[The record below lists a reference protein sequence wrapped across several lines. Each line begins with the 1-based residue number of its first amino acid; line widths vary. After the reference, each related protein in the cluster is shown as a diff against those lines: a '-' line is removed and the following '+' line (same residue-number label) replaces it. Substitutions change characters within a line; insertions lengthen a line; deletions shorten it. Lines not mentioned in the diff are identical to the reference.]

1 MLNRIV
7 GFAHCDLLM
16 ADGARC
22 AAMQDYGSTGCFG
35 KIPTVAKQVTTG
47 RGPEKRSRCYDDYLG
62 IIDMSVDVVQYDAEF
77 YDTWSP
83 GSLRSARVIVPK
95 VLEYVAIRSAVDVG
109 CGSGAWLRALEE
121 CGVYDVVGYDGDYV
135 DRSKL
140 LIDREKFTPVNLA
153 TELPVN
159 RTFDIAISLE
169 VAEHLASELAE
180 AFIGRLVALA
190 PVVLFSAAIPGQGG
204 TAHINEQW
212 QDYWRSL
219 FKSFNF
225 HPVDLIRPMI
235 WDDSDVEYWYQQN
248 ILLYCN
254 EEHVRHN
261 SNLQKVSDH
270 LSLNLVHPMTY
281 ESLLSRAHLYR
292 SGEHLRLKETL
303 RLLPRV
309 TRTAVARRLKRIS
322 YLHMHF

>member
-1 MLNRIV
+1 
-7 GFAHCDLLM
+7 M
-16 ADGARC
+16 ARSDALQKCTRFPNLRSGA
-22 AAMQDYGSTGCFG
+22 DSGGG
-35 KIPTVAKQVTTG
+35 H
-47 RGPEKRSRCYDDYLG
+47 RCYDDYLG
-62 IIDMSVDVVQYDAEF
+62 IMDMSVDVVQYDAEF
-77 YDTWSP
+77 YDTWTP

-95 VLEYVAIRSAVDVG
+95 ILECVAVRSAVDVG
-109 CGSGAWLRALEE
+109 CGGGAWLRALEE
-121 CGVYDVVGYDGDYV
+121 SGVHDIVGYDGAYV
-135 DRSKL
+135 ERSNL
-140 LIDREKFTPVNLA
+140 LINMEKFTPADLT

-169 VAEHLASELAE
+169 VAEHLPSEHAE

-219 FKSFNF
+219 FRSFCF

-235 WDDSDVEYWYQQN
+235 WGNSDVEYWYQQN
-248 ILLYCN
+248 IVLYCN
-254 EEHVRHN
+254 EQHLRHN

-270 LSLNLVHPMTY
+270 LSLNLVHPSTY
-281 ESLLSRAHLYR
+281 ESWLSRAQLYR

-309 TRTAVARRLKRIS
+309 TRTAVARRLKRTSHLDID
-322 YLHMHF
+322 L